1 MVQTRSQTKK
11 QEEIE
16 LSVDNWFRTTK
27 KQEEEGKIKVSF
39 IAISH
44 GVWNL
49 VYDMCGTYCVMTDNY
64 YDEEGDNYH
73 EFKAKD
79 YDGGEPTAYRHALK
93 CYYSRV

>member
-11 QEEIE
+11 QEEE
-16 LSVDNWFRTTK
+16 V
-27 KQEEEGKIKVSF
+27 EEEVKVSF
-39 IAISH
+39 IADH
-44 GVWNL
+44 GAWNL
-49 VYDMCGTYCVMTDNY
+49 VYDMYGTYYVMTDNY
-64 YDEEGDNYH
+64 YNEEGDNYH